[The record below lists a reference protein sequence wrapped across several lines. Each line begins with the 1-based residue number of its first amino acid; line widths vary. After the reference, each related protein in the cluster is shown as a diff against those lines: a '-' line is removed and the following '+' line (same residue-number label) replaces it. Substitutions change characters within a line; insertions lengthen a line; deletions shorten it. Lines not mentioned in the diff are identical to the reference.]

1 MALTINA
8 FDNADAL
15 TSAFAG
21 TLISLLEKGIAER
34 GRASL
39 VVSGGRTPLALF
51 KQLSQTDLAWLMSVG
66 LTKMTT
72 PAIQS
77 WCVKT

>member
-15 TSAFAG
+15 TSAFAD
-21 TLISLLEKGIAER
+21 TLIELLKDGIAQR

-51 KQLSQTDLAWLMSVG
+51 KQLSQTDLEWDKVDITLADERWF
-66 LTKMTT
+66 
-72 PAIQS
+72 ARI
-77 WCVKT
+77 

>member
-15 TSAFAG
+15 TRAFAD
-21 TLISLLEKGIAER
+21 TLIELLKDGIAQR

-39 VVSGGRTPLALF
+39 VVSGGRTPLAPV
-51 KQLSQTDLAWLMSVG
+51 SYTH
-66 LTKMTT
+66 LTLPTNRE
-72 PAIQS
+72 
-77 WCVKT
+77 V